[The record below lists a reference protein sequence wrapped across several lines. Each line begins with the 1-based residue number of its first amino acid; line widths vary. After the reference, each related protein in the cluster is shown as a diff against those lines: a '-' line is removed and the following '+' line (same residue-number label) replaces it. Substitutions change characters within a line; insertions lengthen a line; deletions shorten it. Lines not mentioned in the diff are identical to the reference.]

1 MTPTSPP
8 FITKGL
14 IVGKKCLM
22 RAAII
27 QANRQAKRA
36 WTTCSFFIFPSIN
49 HRTISPANSKYIKNV
64 AKNITIKSCIHKWY
78 HSLMEHKHSIF
89 KSFGFAFE
97 GLKAEIIKGRNFKI
111 QILFGILATVLGL
124 MLKLSPEEWLDLVI
138 MITLVLVLELVN
150 TSIEALVDLV
160 SPEIQ
165 EKAKLAKDVAAATV
179 LVASIGSV
187 IVGGLVF
194 LPRLLA
200 IL

>member
-1 MTPTSPP
+1 
-8 FITKGL
+8 
-14 IVGKKCLM
+14 
-22 RAAII
+22 
-27 QANRQAKRA
+27 
-36 WTTCSFFIFPSIN
+36 
-49 HRTISPANSKYIKNV
+49 
-64 AKNITIKSCIHKWY
+64 
-78 HSLMEHKHSIF
+78 MEHKHSIF